1 MNQLQLFLLQ
11 MLIRLWKVDMS
22 DCLFCK
28 IVSGE
33 IPCDKIYENDK
44 LIAFRD
50 IDPKAPTHILVIPK
64 KHISSINE
72 LEISDQNLAGEI
84 LLAAKEIAKIEN
96 IESSGYRTIFYTNSD
111 GGQTV
116 YHIHM
121 HVMGGRQLHWPPG

>member
-1 MNQLQLFLLQ
+1 
-11 MLIRLWKVDMS
+11 MS
-22 DCLFCK
+22 YCLFCK

-96 IESSGYRTIFYTNSD
+96 IESSG
-111 GGQTV
+111 
-116 YHIHM
+116 
-121 HVMGGRQLHWPPG
+121 

>member
-1 MNQLQLFLLQ
+1 

-64 KHISSINE
+64 KHIRSINE
-72 LEISDQNLAGEI
+72 LEISDQSLAGDI
-84 LLAAKEIAKIEN
+84 LLSAKEIAKIEN
-96 IESSGYRTIFYTNSD
+96 IESSGYRTIFNTNSD

>member
-1 MNQLQLFLLQ
+1 

-33 IPCDKIYENDK
+33 ISCDKLYENDK
-44 LIAFRD
+44 LVAFRD
-50 IDPKAPTHILVIPK
+50 IDPKAPVHILVIPK
-64 KHISSINE
+64 KHIKSIND
-72 LEISDQNLAGEI
+72 LESSDKYLAGELI
-84 LLAAKEIAKIEN
+84 LASKKIAKDQGID
-96 IESSGYRTIFYTNSD
+96 SKGFRTIFNTNDD

-121 HVMGGRQLHWPPG
+121 HMMGGRQMKWPPG

>member
-1 MNQLQLFLLQ
+1 

-50 IDPKAPTHILVIPK
+50 IDPKAPTHIFVIPK
-64 KHISSINE
+64 KHIRSINE

-84 LLAAKEIAKIEN
+84 LLAAKEIASIEN
-96 IESSGYRTIFYTNSD
+96 IESSGYRTIFNTNSD